1 VRSRKFRAC
10 MGAAL
15 ATPVTFAALALPASQ
30 AHATPLVSRTT
41 CSALKGT
48 SASPT
53 AKLRGCTE
61 ATTGGGGTIA
71 GTGPNTDVVTWKN
84 SGTTTFTYT
93 HVLLSKD
100 ACPTGSDEYKWTG
113 TVTAST
119 GSASAVTGSVK
130 SLICFTNNAK
140 AKATLLQGTVWTF

>member
-1 VRSRKFRAC
+1 MRSRTFRAC
-10 MGAAL
+10 LAPAL
-15 ATPVTFAALALPASQ
+15 AMPVTFAVLALPASQ
-30 AHATPLVSRTT
+30 AHATPLTSRTT
-41 CSALKGT
+41 CSALKGN
-48 SASPT
+48 SATTT

-71 GTGPNTDVVTWKN
+71 GTGPNTDVVTWTN

-93 HVLLSKD
+93 HVLVSKD

-119 GSASAVTGSVK
+119 GSASGITGAVK
-130 SLICFTNNAK
+130 ALICVTNNSK
-140 AKATLLQGTVWTF
+140 AKATLLQGTLWTF